1 MNLGSFTIGSLVASV
16 LAGAIG
22 VGYIM
27 YGRRQTRFA
36 PVISGI
42 LLCAYPYF
50 TDSLLW
56 LCVIGAA
63 LVIAPF
69 LTDF

>member
-1 MNLGSFTIGSLVASV
+1 
-16 LAGAIG
+16 
-22 VGYIM
+22 M

-36 PVISGI
+36 PVLSGI
-42 LLCAYPYF
+42 ALCAYPYF

-56 LCVIGAA
+56 LCAIGVV
-63 LVIAPF
+63 LIIAPF

>member
-1 MNLGSFTIGSLVASV
+1 MTAGSFDAGSLVAGIV
-16 LAGAIG
+16 AGAIG

-36 PVISGI
+36 PVIAGI

-50 TDSLLW
+50 VDSLLW
-56 LCVIGAA
+56 LCVIGAVLA
-63 LVIAPF
+63 VAPF

>member
-1 MNLGSFTIGSLVASV
+1 MNSSSFDIGNLVASV

-36 PVISGI
+36 PVISGV

-56 LCVIGAA
+56 LCVIGVA

-69 LTDF
+69 MTDF